1 MSDPAPGRTPGTP
14 EAAEAQSAAD
24 GVGPDLLEEIQA
36 EIARDL
42 EEEKDPGGTAYQVV
56 GAAVGIV
63 VGVGGIVLSLGYG
76 LGTLRE
82 PGAGLWPLIVSVLVT
97 SLSVLLLLVGRT
109 LEDTERFRR
118 ASLLP
123 LAGAASFV
131 VFAFLLPVIG
141 FEIPALLLCVV
152 WLRFLGGETWRST
165 VVVSVLTVAAFYA
178 LFLYGLRVPLPH
190 LFAF

>member
-1 MSDPAPGRTPGTP
+1 MTEPKR
-14 EAAEAQSAAD
+14 EAETTAD
-24 GVGPDLLEEIQA
+24 GVAPDVLEELQA

-42 EEEKDPGGTAYQVV
+42 EDEKDPGGLAYQLV
-56 GAAVGIV
+56 GALVGLV
-63 VGVGGIVLSLGYG
+63 LGVGGIVGSLSYG

-82 PGAGLWPLIVSVLVT
+82 PGAGMWPLIVSVLIT
-97 SLSVLLLLVGRT
+97 GLSVALLVVGRT
-109 LEDTERFRR
+109 LDDSERFRR

-123 LAGAASFV
+123 AVGAATFIAL
-131 VFAFLLPVIG
+131 AFLMPLIG
-141 FEIPALLLCVV
+141 FEIPALLLCIV

-165 VVVSVLTVAAFYA
+165 IVVSVVTVAAFYA

>member
-1 MSDPAPGRTPGTP
+1 MSDPKR
-14 EAAEAQSAAD
+14 AEAQQTAETPA
-24 GVGPDLLEEIQA
+24 PDLLDEIQA
-36 EIARDL
+36 EVAKDL
-42 EEEKDPGGTAYQVV
+42 EDEKDPGGTAYQVV
-56 GAAVGIV
+56 GALVGLAL
-63 VGVGGIVLSLGYG
+63 GVGGIVLSLGYG

-82 PGAGLWPLIVSVLVT
+82 PGAGMWPLIVSVLITV
-97 SLSVLLLLVGRT
+97 LSAALLVVGRT
-109 LEDTERFRR
+109 LDDSERFRR

-123 LAGAASFV
+123 AVGAATFV
-131 VFAFLLPVIG
+131 ALAFLMPVIG

-165 VVVSVLTVAAFYA
+165 IVVSVVTVAAFYA